1 VDELNLNSLRA
12 QKARLSSHVG
22 KMGFE
27 VMVALTW
34 IFGAV
39 TVYFFIKE
47 GAATHAGYAFLSLSL
62 LIFSIAIWDKWDLQN
77 NPPIEKANSLDDILE
92 SKLLADF
99 KKADKVTPRIAWAAA
114 TKQWQAVFLCNH
126 LVIEPSQI
134 NTLLS
139 DDGQNMHLVWQ
150 TANDLR
156 ERSGSDELHAGTL
169 ATALIA
175 SSVEAIK
182 YLEASNIKLDDIV
195 EVYVWLERL
204 HKFINSP
211 KPYFGGIGRDWA
223 TGFTPTLDRFA
234 TNVSREVESGRR
246 HFHTL
251 AHADIL
257 DPIAHNLNSGSVAI
271 IGDAGT
277 GKSSV
282 VYALAERLLEG
293 RDPGLKYYQIFS
305 LDPSAILSAA
315 KGSLESI
322 MLSLF
327 AEAAHAR
334 NAIIFLDDARAFFS
348 EGTGSFNA
356 AQIIAPLLQNHAV
369 KIIAALTPDDFQ
381 QLKTTNPELVT
392 QMPTVAVK
400 EPDKPTTLEILEDS
414 ALTLE
419 AQNNF
424 VVSYQAVKEAYM
436 LSNQYMQD
444 LSQPG
449 KAISLLQQAVPY
461 AAPKLMTAESVQ
473 MAVEKT
479 KGVKVAKAEAPEAD
493 ILLHLE
499 DKIHERM
506 INQARAVKVVSSAL
520 RRGRAGVADPKR
532 PIGSFLF
539 LGPTGVGKTEL
550 ARSLAATYFNDEH
563 RMIRLD
569 MSEFQQESDV
579 SRLLATGGST
589 SKSLILQIREQP
601 FSVVLLDEVEKA
613 HPNILNLLLQILDEG
628 QLTDEKG
635 KASSFKNA
643 IIIATSNAGS
653 AEITQRVGN
662 GDKLE
667 SFERPLIEKL
677 INKGQFKA
685 ELINRFD
692 EIVLFRPLT
701 KEELAQVAGI
711 MLNEVNK
718 TLSNQNI
725 VVKLTDAALVKVVE
739 AGYDPE
745 FGARPMRR
753 ALQKMV
759 EDSVAK
765 KVLNGEAK
773 PGSEITLDVGDL
785 SD

>member
-1 VDELNLNSLRA
+1 MDELNLNSLRA
-12 QKARLSSHVG
+12 QRARLSAHLG
-22 KMGFE
+22 TLGFE
-27 VMVALTW
+27 VLVALTW
-34 IFGAV
+34 LFAALS
-39 TVYFFIKE
+39 TLFFFRD
-47 GAATHAGYAFLSLSL
+47 GLSTHLGFIFLSLT
-62 LIFSIAIWDKWDLQN
+62 LIVFCLAIWDKWDLQQIS
-77 NPPIEKANSLDDILE
+77 PIEKAKTLDDILE
-92 SKLLADF
+92 PKLLAQF
-99 KKADKVTPRIAWAAA
+99 KKGEPVTPKIAWRAAS
-114 TKQWQAVFLCNH
+114 KEWQAIFLCNH
-126 LVIEPSQI
+126 LVIDPNSIMQ
-134 NTLLS
+134 LLPAS
-139 DDGQNMHLVWQ
+139 EQDMHLVWQ
-150 TANDLR
+150 TAQDLMQR
-156 ERSGSDELHAGTL
+156 AESKELHGGML

-175 SSVEAIK
+175 SSTEARK
-182 YLEASNIKLDDIV
+182 YLESQEIKLDDIV
-195 EVYVWLERL
+195 EVSVWLERL
-204 HKFINSP
+204 HKFINQP

-223 TGFTPTLDRFA
+223 AGFTPALDRFA
-234 TNVSREVESGRR
+234 ANVSRQVESGGA

-257 DPIAHNLNSGSVAI
+257 DPVVHNLNSGSVAI
-271 IGDAGT
+271 VGDAGT
-277 GKSSV
+277 GKSSL

-293 RDPGLKYYQIFS
+293 RDRQLQYYQIFS
-305 LDPSAILSAA
+305 LDPTAILSEA
-315 KGSLESI
+315 KGSLEDI
-322 MLSLF
+322 MLKLF
-327 AEAAHAR
+327 AEAVHAR
-334 NAIIFLDDARAFFS
+334 NVIIFLDDARAFFS
-348 EGTGSFNA
+348 EGTGSFDA
-356 AQIIAPLLQNHAV
+356 GQIIAPLLQNRSV
-369 KIIAALTPDDFQ
+369 KIIAAFTPDEFQ
-381 QLKTTNPELVT
+381 QLKVDNPELAAH
-392 QMPTVAVK
+392 MPTVAVK
-400 EPDKPTTLEILEDS
+400 EPDKPTTLEVIEDS
-414 ALTLE
+414 ALTME

-424 VVSYQAVKEAYM
+424 VVSYQAVKEAYK
-436 LSNQYMQD
+436 LSDQYMQD
-444 LSQPG
+444 LAQPG
-449 KAISLLQQAVPY
+449 KAISLLNQAIPY

-473 MAVEKT
+473 QAVEKT

-506 INQARAVKVVSSAL
+506 INQVRAVKVIAAAL

-550 ARSLAATYFNDEH
+550 ARSLAATYFGDEQ

-569 MSEFQQESDV
+569 MSEYQQESDV
-579 SRLLATGGST
+579 SRLLATGGTS

-613 HPNILNLLLQILDEG
+613 HPNILNLLLQMLDEG

-653 AEITQRVGN
+653 TEITQRVGA

-667 SFERPLIEKL
+667 TFERPLIEKL
-677 INKGQFKA
+677 IDQGQFRA

-701 KEELAQVAGI
+701 KEELAQVASL
-711 MLNEVNK
+711 MLTSVNK
-718 TLSNQNI
+718 TLSSQNI
-725 VVKLTDAALVKVVE
+725 SVKLTDAALAKVVE

-759 EDSVAK
+759 EDAVAK
-765 KVLNGEAK
+765 KVLGGEAK
-773 PGSEITLDVGDL
+773 AGSEITLDVADL

>member
-1 VDELNLNSLRA
+1 VDQLNLSSIRA
-12 QKARLSSHVG
+12 QKARLSAHVG
-22 KMGFE
+22 KLGFE
-27 VMVALTW
+27 IMVALTW
-34 IFGAV
+34 LFGLAA
-39 TVYFFIKE
+39 VYFFITN
-47 GAATHAGYAFLSLSL
+47 GTTTHIGFALLSLT
-62 LIFSIAIWDKWDLQN
+62 LIVFALAIWDKWDLQQL
-77 NPPIEKANSLDDILE
+77 PPIEKAKSLDDILE
-92 SKLLADF
+92 PKLLAEF
-99 KKADKVTPRIAWAAA
+99 KSSGNVTPKIAWQAAS
-114 TKQWQAVFLCNH
+114 KQWQMYFLCNH
-126 LVIEPSQI
+126 LIIDPDRISP
-134 NTLLS
+134 LLS
-139 DDGQNMHLVWQ
+139 DDGQNMHLIWQ
-150 TANDLR
+150 TAHDLR
-156 ERSGSDELHAGTL
+156 ERAGSDEIHAGTL
-169 ATALIA
+169 ATAIIA
-175 SSVEAIK
+175 SSVESKK
-182 YLEASNIKLDDIV
+182 YLESQGINLEDIV

-204 HKFINSP
+204 HKFKIQP

-223 TGFTPTLDRFA
+223 SGFTPTLDRFA
-234 TNVSREVESGRR
+234 SNVSRQVESGGA

-257 DPIAHNLNSGSVAI
+257 DPVIHNLSSGSVAI
-271 IGDAGT
+271 VGDAGT
-277 GKSSV
+277 GKSSL

-293 RDPGLKYYQIFS
+293 RDPSLKYYQIFS
-305 LDPSAILSAA
+305 LDPTAILSEA
-315 KGSLESI
+315 KGSLERI

-327 AEAAHAR
+327 AEAVHAR
-334 NAIIFLDDARAFFS
+334 NVIIFLDDARAFFAD
-348 EGTGSFNA
+348 GTGSFNA
-356 AQIIAPLLQNHAV
+356 AQIISPLLQNHAV

-381 QLKTTNPELVT
+381 QLKTTNPELAAH
-392 QMPTVAVK
+392 MPTVAVI
-400 EPDKPTTLEILEDS
+400 EPDKPTTMEILEDS
-414 ALTLE
+414 ALTME

-424 VVSYQAVKEAYM
+424 VVSFQAVKEAYK

-449 KAISLLQQAVPY
+449 KAISLLNQAIPY

-473 MAVEKT
+473 TAVEKT

-499 DKIHERM
+499 DKIHQRM
-506 INQARAVKVVSSAL
+506 INQTRAVKVVSSAL

-550 ARSLAATYFNDEH
+550 ARSLAATYFGDEN

-569 MSEFQQESDV
+569 MSEFQQESDE
-579 SRLLATGGST
+579 SRLLATGGSS
-589 SKSLILQIREQP
+589 SKSIILQIREQP

-613 HPNILNLLLQILDEG
+613 HPNILNLLLQVLDEG

-653 AEITQRVGN
+653 AEITQRVGK

-667 SFERPLIEKL
+667 TFERPLIDKL
-677 INKGQFKA
+677 IDGGQFKA

-692 EIVLFRPLT
+692 EVVLFRPLT
-701 KEELAQVAGI
+701 KEELTQVASL
-711 MLNEVNK
+711 MLDEVNR
-718 TLSNQNI
+718 TLSSQNI
-725 VVKLTDAALVKVVE
+725 SVELTDAALAKVVE

-759 EDSVAK
+759 EDAVAK
-765 KVLNGEAK
+765 KVLSGESK
-773 PGSEITLDVGDL
+773 PGSTITLDVGDL